1 MLNFTAMS
9 CQRETESK
17 KIEGFATIN
26 MEINDF
32 GAMRMRVS
40 CYDSYENSFS
50 KMISKLPVIRNRKSA
65 TDYQLRLQLALENIK
80 YTGELIVG
88 FYRRDITML
97 NQLLRE
103 VRKSKF
109 NDGKLIID
117 INKPITE
124 LVEEV
129 SRNKKVNSSYDIA
142 DFYNID
148 MTLVKELACIIF
160 GVDYYAEL
168 PICATRAALYCC
180 VKMQEEGYDLE
191 DLLDCCTEYM
201 TTVERN
207 KSESDVVVNI
217 NKRLVT
223 AAI

>member
-1 MLNFTAMS
+1 MLKFTAMS
-9 CQRETESK
+9 CQRDTESRR
-17 KIEGFATIN
+17 IEGFATIN
-26 MEINDF
+26 IEVNDF
-32 GAMRMRVS
+32 GAMKMQVS
-40 CYDSYENSFS
+40 CYDSYESQFS
-50 KMISKLPVIRNRKSA
+50 KMISKLPIIRNYKSV
-65 TDYQLRLQLALENIK
+65 TDFQHRLMLAIENIK
-80 YTGELIVG
+80 HTEEIIVG

-117 INKPITE
+117 INRPIRE
-124 LVEEV
+124 LVAEV
-129 SRNKKVNSSYDIA
+129 SNNKKVTTSYDIA
-142 DFYNID
+142 DFYSID

-191 DLLDCCTEYM
+191 DLLTCCTEYM
-201 TTVERN
+201 VAVENNR
-207 KSESDVVVNI
+207 SENDVVVNI
-217 NKRLVT
+217 NKRIVT